1 MSHLHPSPG
10 TPQWP
15 SIRSGVIQGQSVS
28 MQNFT
33 YQLPTFARDNG
44 SQAMAGASSL
54 QPSHHMSIH
63 RQRSSTNGLP
73 LPSSVSTTSPVSAT
87 TEMPAAPTY
96 GWGSRGGSEHFH
108 PHTQKPQSRSNLSLE
123 ELLNVVTEAFD
134 NVVRGRLSA
143 FEVWMKDCVE
153 NQRRANASFV
163 NEVNTKLA
171 EEQST
176 VSKKLDDHAQNYRQK
191 HGELMQIL
199 QLNLSAWQE
208 TLVDQ
213 LKAAMVIGDEA
224 VKKRELKTNDKLEQ
238 RSLEQRNAI
247 EVIGKEVQMSK
258 LEMQSRIDS
267 LDARMKSIADI
278 LCSTASS
285 LAASKSTT
293 SRPAATAP
301 PTSGGTASMAVTTS
315 PTTPS
320 SVVVRTSIV
329 PPELLAS
336 SFTSFQTKLNECM
349 SHAEAMIARLAEKTD
364 ITREEAHVGMKELA
378 NMVDVSHDL
387 QTEQMALLHEE
398 ISALKA
404 AVGVHSPATPTAKG
418 ELTRSSEL
426 LVSETSETSLSPDT
440 PSLAERVQILEAKH
454 QKLMQHLSNSFGPGK
469 SYERFINCV
478 LPCILDQTLPLTASL
493 PSDDPASAFQTH
505 KGTIIYSLSVHSCAY
520 AHSELCVRQYLTLFL
535 YQDDVTAN
543 VNIMG
548 SEVALDEP
556 MDRDRVRPLTE
567 CA

>member
-1 MSHLHPSPG
+1 M
-10 TPQWP
+10 
-15 SIRSGVIQGQSVS
+15 
-28 MQNFT
+28 
-33 YQLPTFARDNG
+33 
-44 SQAMAGASSL
+44 
-54 QPSHHMSIH
+54 
-63 RQRSSTNGLP
+63 
-73 LPSSVSTTSPVSAT
+73 
-87 TEMPAAPTY
+87 
-96 GWGSRGGSEHFH
+96 
-108 PHTQKPQSRSNLSLE
+108 
-123 ELLNVVTEAFD
+123 VTGAFD

-247 EVIGKEVQMSK
+247 EVIAKEIQMSK

-320 SVVVRTSIV
+320 SDVVRTSIV

-336 SFTSFQTKLNECM
+336 SFTLFQTKLNECM
-349 SHAEAMIARLAEKTD
+349 LQSEALMARLAEKTD

-404 AVGVHSPATPTAKG
+404 AVGVHSPAPTAKG
-418 ELTRSSEL
+418 ELTRSSKF
-426 LVSETSETSLSPDT
+426 LVSETSETSPSPDI
-440 PSLAERVQILEAKH
+440 PSLAERVQVLEAKH
-454 QKLMQHLSNSFGPGK
+454 QKLMQHLSNSFGPGT
-469 SYERFINCV
+469 SYERFINYV

-493 PSDDPASAFQTH
+493 PSDEPASAFQTH
-505 KGTIIYSLSVHSCAY
+505 KGTIIYSLSVHSSAY

-543 VNIMG
+543 ENIMG

-556 MDRDRVRPLTE
+556 MDHDRDRPLTE
-567 CA
+567 RA

>member
-1 MSHLHPSPG
+1 M
-10 TPQWP
+10 
-15 SIRSGVIQGQSVS
+15 
-28 MQNFT
+28 
-33 YQLPTFARDNG
+33 
-44 SQAMAGASSL
+44 
-54 QPSHHMSIH
+54 
-63 RQRSSTNGLP
+63 
-73 LPSSVSTTSPVSAT
+73 
-87 TEMPAAPTY
+87 
-96 GWGSRGGSEHFH
+96 
-108 PHTQKPQSRSNLSLE
+108 
-123 ELLNVVTEAFD
+123 VTGAFD
-134 NVVRGRLSA
+134 NVVKGRLSA
-143 FEVWMKDCVE
+143 FEAWMKDCVE

-171 EEQST
+171 EEQTS
-176 VSKKLDDHAQNYRQK
+176 VSKKLDDQVQNYRQK

-213 LKAAMVIGDEA
+213 LKVAMVIGDEA

-238 RSLEQRNAI
+238 RSLEQRNPI
-247 EVIGKEVQMSK
+247 DVIAKEVQMSK
-258 LEMQSRIDS
+258 LEMQSRLDS

-336 SFTSFQTKLNECM
+336 TFASFQTKLNECM
-349 SHAEAMIARLAEKTD
+349 SQSEALMARLAEKTD

-378 NMVDVSHDL
+378 NMVDMSHDL
-387 QTEQMALLHEE
+387 QTEQMALLHKE

-404 AVGVHSPATPTAKG
+404 AVGVHSPVTPTAKG

-426 LVSETSETSLSPDT
+426 LVSETSETSPSPDI

-454 QKLMQHLSNSFGPGK
+454 QKLMQHLSKSFGPGK
-469 SYERFINCV
+469 SYERFINRV
-478 LPCILDQTLPLTASL
+478 LP
-493 PSDDPASAFQTH
+493 
-505 KGTIIYSLSVHSCAY
+505 
-520 AHSELCVRQYLTLFL
+520 
-535 YQDDVTAN
+535 
-543 VNIMG
+543 
-548 SEVALDEP
+548 
-556 MDRDRVRPLTE
+556 
-567 CA
+567 